1 MAPTC
6 VLLICPPHLAWV
18 TILIRPT
25 RDTWPLELSL
35 HMASTHMF
43 IQAPSHPQAF
53 TRHRCSWIGSSEIFI
68 WRPPIFR
75 LSWSLPTWVI
85 THYAICNTHL
95 LLNCALWHYLLHI
108 IVFYACPCLNAQE
121 TFDLWGPAQCMCL
134 EKLRPHTLYCG
145 WFESESQ
152 SKFVACQHLTESPSP
167 YFLFSPLSY
176 SLILAALDT
185 HQLFHPSPQLHW
197 ESARTAPLQWQLH
210 GSISVWS
217 EGHCSRKQTTTKPQE
232 ADRCKYLM
240 SLIACVL
247 LLVSNCSRCYW
258 LQSTLYWTQ
267 YRTHSTTHKHLVV
280 VCMYKKCW
288 GYVEDN
294 TDCNIMCHE
303 YSGLDHNQW
312 E

>member
-1 MAPTC
+1 MLSVKWRDCQLCADSFLAHHGVKSYLKTESSLILISRMLNLNQSNSTMIFQLQTRVLILTNSTVDTNQHRKNQSKSHKSHQLAVVCVYKGNAAAHFLAIWRPLVCSSYAPS
-6 VLLICPPHLAWV
+6 PHLAWV

-121 TFDLWGPAQCMCL
+121 TFDLSG
-134 EKLRPHTLYCG
+134 
-145 WFESESQ
+145 
-152 SKFVACQHLTESPSP
+152 
-167 YFLFSPLSY
+167 
-176 SLILAALDT
+176 LAHCAL
-185 HQLFHPSPQLHW
+185 HS
-197 ESARTAPLQWQLH
+197 
-210 GSISVWS
+210 
-217 EGHCSRKQTTTKPQE
+217 
-232 ADRCKYLM
+232 
-240 SLIACVL
+240 ACVL
-247 LLVSNCSRCYW
+247 VNYVHTLCTVAGLKVRVSPSLLHVSISLRVHHHIFYFP
-258 LQSTLYWTQ
+258 LSHILSY
-267 YRTHSTTHKHLVV
+267 
-280 VCMYKKCW
+280 
-288 GYVEDN
+288 
-294 TDCNIMCHE
+294 
-303 YSGLDHNQW
+303 
-312 E
+312 